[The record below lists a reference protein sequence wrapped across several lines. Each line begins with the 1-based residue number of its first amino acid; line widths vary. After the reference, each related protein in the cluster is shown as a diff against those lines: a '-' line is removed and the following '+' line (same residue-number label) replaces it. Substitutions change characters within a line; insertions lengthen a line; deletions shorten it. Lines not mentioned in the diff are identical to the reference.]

1 MTIILDAMGS
11 DAYPDPEIEGA
22 VRAALHFQEEIILV
36 GNEEA
41 LKSKL
46 AAANPSHAPVRIVH
60 ARDVLAMTDKPV
72 EGTRSKPQN
81 SMAVGLNLLKN
92 GEGSAFVSAGNTGG
106 VYFNAM
112 RALGRIKGVQ
122 RPALFPILP
131 TKTGR
136 VVLVDSG
143 ANSDCRPEFLV
154 EFAIMASI
162 YSQNALK
169 VTNPRIGLLS
179 NGEEEGKGNELVK
192 AAHPLLAA
200 SKLNF
205 VGNVEPKEVYQGEV
219 DVVVTDGFTGNVF
232 IKSSE
237 AVAKLILDTL
247 RSELKS
253 NPIWALGGQLARPA
267 FGKIRAMLSPDDVGA
282 AILLGVNGLV
292 FVGHGHSNSK
302 AIFSAIR
309 FAREV
314 ASLNLLGTIQN
325 AIQTAFLETSPE
337 NNAQ

>member
-11 DAYPDPEIEGA
+11 DTYPDPEIEGA

-36 GNEEA
+36 GKEDI
-41 LKSKL
+41 LKPKL
-46 AAANPSHAPVRIVH
+46 ATANTSNARVRIVH
-60 ARDVLAMTDKPV
+60 APDVLEMTDHPV
-72 EGTRSKPQN
+72 EGTRTKPKN

-112 RALGRIKGVQ
+112 RTLGRIKGVQ

-169 VTNPRIGLLS
+169 VANPRVGLLS
-179 NGEEEGKGNELVK
+179 NGEEESKGNDLVK

-200 SKLNF
+200 SKINF
-205 VGNVEPKEVYQGEV
+205 VGNVEPKEVFQGEV
-219 DVVVTDGFTGNVF
+219 DVVVMDGFTGNVF

-237 AVAKLILDTL
+237 AVSKLILETL
-247 RSELKS
+247 RSELTS
-253 NPIWALGGQLARPA
+253 NPIWALGGLLAKPA
-267 FGKIRAMLSPDDVGA
+267 FRKIRAMLDPEDIGA

-292 FVGHGHSNSK
+292 FVGHGRSNAQ

-314 ASLNLLGTIQN
+314 AGLNLLGTIQN
-325 AIQTAFLETSPE
+325 AIQNAFIASSAGE
-337 NNAQ
+337 

>member
-11 DAYPDPEIEGA
+11 DTYPDPEIEGA

-36 GNEEA
+36 GKEDV
-41 LKSKL
+41 LKPKL
-46 AAANPSHAPVRIVH
+46 AAANSTHAPVRIVH
-60 ARDVLAMTDKPV
+60 APDVLEMTDKPV

-112 RALGRIKGVQ
+112 RVLGRIKGVQ

-200 SKLNF
+200 SKINF

-247 RSELKS
+247 RSELTS

-267 FGKIRAMLSPDDVGA
+267 FRKIRALLSPEDVGA

-292 FVGHGHSNSK
+292 FVGHG
-302 AIFSAIR
+302 R
-309 FAREV
+309 
-314 ASLNLLGTIQN
+314 
-325 AIQTAFLETSPE
+325 AFV
-337 NNAQ
+337 